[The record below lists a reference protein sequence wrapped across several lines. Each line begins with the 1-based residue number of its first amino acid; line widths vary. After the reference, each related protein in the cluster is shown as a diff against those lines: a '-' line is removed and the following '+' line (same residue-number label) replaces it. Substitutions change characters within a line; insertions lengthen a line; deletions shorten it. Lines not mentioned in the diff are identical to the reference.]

1 MTEPHERSQSMAA
14 YASTHA
20 EPDPE
25 TSARLRERL
34 KVSMAAREGK
44 KQRARVWLQA
54 LLGSLALCAVLGVVA
69 WQLGWLAPSDADDHR
84 GVISTAA
91 QGQDIALPGAHVS
104 LGPHTLVRAIEE
116 RDALVIELVDGD
128 IEVVADGDPARVRVR
143 VGPYELDS
151 ESPRFSVHRG
161 PGVPLVTVHQGKVSL
176 RGPDLPSAGVVM
188 SAPSG

>member
-34 KVSMAAREGK
+34 KVSISARDGK
-44 KQRARVWLQA
+44 RQRTRVWLQA
-54 LLGSLALCAVLGVVA
+54 LLASLALCVVLGVVA
-69 WQLGWLAPSDADDHR
+69 WRLGWLAGGSDDHR

-104 LGPHTLVRAIEE
+104 LAPHTLMRAIEE
-116 RDALVIELVDGD
+116 RDALVIELVDGE
-128 IEVVADGDPARVRVR
+128 IEVIADGDPRRVRVR
-143 VGPYELDS
+143 VGAYEIAS
-151 ESPRFSVHRG
+151 ASPRFTVHRG
-161 PGVPLVTVHQGKVSL
+161 PGVPLVTVHQGTVTL
-176 RGPDLPSAGVVM
+176 RGPDLPAAGVVM